1 MIRPILLVEDNPMDV
16 ELTLMAFSRGKI
28 ANPLV
33 ARDGEEALQWIPR
46 WQAGEPRPLVILLDV
61 NMPRIGG
68 MEVLQRLKA
77 HLTCAPSRW
86 SCSRRR
92 T

>member
-33 ARDGEEALQWIPR
+33 ARDGDRFTIVAEQFQTYWGALNNP
-46 WQAGEPRPLVILLDV
+46 PD
-61 NMPRIGG
+61 
-68 MEVLQRLKA
+68 
-77 HLTCAPSRW
+77 
-86 SCSRRR
+86 
-92 T
+92 